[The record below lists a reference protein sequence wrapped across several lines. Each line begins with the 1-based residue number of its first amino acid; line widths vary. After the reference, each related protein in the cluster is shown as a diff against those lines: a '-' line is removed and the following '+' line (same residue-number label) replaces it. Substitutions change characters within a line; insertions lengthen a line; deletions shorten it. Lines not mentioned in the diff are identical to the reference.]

1 MAEKKSDPEAR
12 VRQIRRK
19 TRRRYSAEEKIR
31 IVLEGLKGEESIA
44 ELCRREGISPNL
56 YYNWS
61 KEFLEAGKRRLMG
74 DTKREATSGEVTELR
89 RENGQ
94 LKHLVADLSLRN
106 QLLKKAWPGWGRIP
120 RTWGSG
126 EGDGGGEAGDDPPGG
141 GLNAVPA
148 VPTLAELGVAP
159 FARSAGTRRTW
170 TAARRGWSRSRRAPA
185 VLEPDPGGG
194 AGEGG
199 GEALAQPELSPRELA
214 WRITDRDGFFISES
228 SVYRILKSY
237 DLVTSPAYVLISAK
251 DRFDQPTRRVHEL
264 WQTDFTYFKVVGW
277 GWYYLL
283 TVLDDYSRYILA
295 WKLFTGMSSE
305 DVTEVLD
312 VALERT
318 GVHRVEVRHR
328 PRLLT
333 DNGPCFISKELAEY
347 LQSHGMTHTR
357 GKPYHPMTQGKI
369 ERYHRTMKN
378 VVKLQNYYLPWEL
391 EAELERFVR
400 YYNHER
406 VHESLNNLT
415 PADVYH
421 GRGRDIETAR
431 EKLKGQTL
439 RRRRRINQ
447 GLPVTPEERI
457 LPALYRTE
465 VSLNPEPELS
475 HLG

>member
-1 MAEKKSDPEAR
+1 VRATAAERMETIRLVEGSDLPVSR
-12 VRQIRRK
+12 
-19 TRRRYSAEEKIR
+19 T
-31 IVLEGLKGEESIA
+31 LE
-44 ELCRREGISPNL
+44 
-56 YYNWS
+56 
-61 KEFLEAGKRRLMG
+61 
-74 DTKREATSGEVTELR
+74 
-89 RENGQ
+89 
-94 LKHLVADLSLRN
+94 
-106 QLLKKAWPGWGRIP
+106 
-120 RTWGSG
+120 
-126 EGDGGGEAGDDPPGG
+126 
-141 GLNAVPA
+141 
-148 VPTLAELGVAP
+148 ELGVA
-159 FARSAGTRRTW
+159 RSTFYRWYQAY
-170 TAARRGWSRSRRAPA
+170 
-185 VLEPDPGGG
+185 LEEGPGGL
-194 AGEGG
+194 ETKPPRPRQFWNRIPEVEREKVVE
-199 GEALAQPELSPRELA
+199 EALAQPELSPRELA

-251 DRFDQPTRRVHEL
+251 DTFDQPTRRVHEL

-318 GVHRVEVRHR
+318 GVQRVEVRHR
-328 PRLLT
+328 PRLLS

-347 LQSHGMTHTR
+347 LEHHGMTHTR

-378 VVKLQNYYLPWEL
+378 VIKLRNYYLPWEL
-391 EAELERFVR
+391 ETELERFVR
-400 YYNHER
+400 HYNHER

-431 EKLKGQTL
+431 TKLKRQTL
-439 RRRRRINQ
+439 RRRRRQNQ
-447 GLPVTPEERI
+447 GLPITPEERI